1 MVVVVWNDGAKNPR
15 GLGYGIRIIK
25 KDRDKYFKREWKYVT
40 IKIEG
45 TDTVVTGN
53 IDKMSFWC
61 SSIQIISKEL
71 GRWFIANDLA
81 QWPKGKPPKLI
92 LDHTGENNFLLRKP
106 NEEEKTA

>member
-25 KDRDKYFKREWKYVT
+25 KDRDKYFKREWKTVK
-40 IKIEG
+40 IKIDG
-45 TDTVVTGN
+45 TDTVVVGN

-71 GRWFIANDLA
+71 GKWFIENGIAD
-81 QWPKGKPPKLI
+81 WPKGHPPRLC
-92 LDHTGENNFLLRKP
+92 LTPCDG
-106 NEEEKTA
+106 NEFVLTKE